1 MHFEYEIPADEFV
14 ASQLLYHKLSGVKR
28 FQRAAAWILSGLF
41 LIVVACNQKLSDG
54 SPLLLALI
62 GGWWTYAGVQGLFP
76 SRYFRRAYRA
86 FEFAGSMFKADVDE
100 NGFEVKGD
108 LCEWRVKWPGV
119 KLKGEDE
126 RVFIFTSGGT
136 IFTFGKKYL
145 NSEQQQE
152 LRKLSGMANPDDPSG
167 LVTNH

>member
-1 MHFEYEIPADEFV
+1 
-14 ASQLLYHKLSGVKR
+14 
-28 FQRAAAWILSGLF
+28 
-41 LIVVACNQKLSDG
+41 
-54 SPLLLALI
+54 
-62 GGWWTYAGVQGLFP
+62 
-76 SRYFRRAYRA
+76 
-86 FEFAGSMFKADVDE
+86 MFKADVDE

-108 LCEWRVKWPGV
+108 LCEWRVKWLGV

-152 LRKLSGMANPDDPSG
+152 LRKLSGIANPDDPSG